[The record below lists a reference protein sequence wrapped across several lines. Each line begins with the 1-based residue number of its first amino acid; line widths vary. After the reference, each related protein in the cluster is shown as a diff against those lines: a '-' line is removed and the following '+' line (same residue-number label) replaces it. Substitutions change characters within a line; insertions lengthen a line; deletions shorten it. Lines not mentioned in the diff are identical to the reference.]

1 MQVVSDKVLSRTN
14 LAVALLLLSSFA
26 ASGALTTL
34 VFAQQTS
41 AAPGGNIQVT
51 VVDPNGVPVGSAV
64 VTIGR
69 EGKQL
74 FTGSTPPS
82 GTLTIRPFAPG
93 VYKVTIQRQGF
104 YTASVAPAPVTPGQT
119 TTLDGHLQSGRHA
132 SEELESTAQPSPI
145 DPQQTATT
153 QTIDATPGF
162 VIPYF
167 HTRDYRN
174 VLP

>member
-41 AAPGGNIQVT
+41 APPGGNIQVT

-82 GTLTIRPFAPG
+82 GTLTIGPFAPG

-104 YTASVAPAPVTPGQT
+104 YTASVAQATVTPGQT
-119 TTLDGHLQSGRHA
+119 TTLDVHLPSGRHA
-132 SEELESTAQPSPI
+132 SEELESTAHPSPP
-145 DPQQTATT
+145 DPQQTASTH
-153 QTIDATPGF
+153 TIDATAASPASH
-162 VIPYF
+162 F
-167 HTRDYRN
+167 HTHH
-174 VLP
+174 LPNGL